1 MKNKVLLV
9 LLLSFAV
16 SLAASAQ
23 KITMNLQQVKL
34 EKVFSLITK
43 QTGLTVAYS
52 RTIVNPERIVSVQ
65 AKDKDLSKVLD
76 DLFAGTNELM
86 KLERRKYI

>member
-23 KITMNLQQVKL
+23 KITMNGSSSNLV
-34 EKVFSLITK
+34 
-43 QTGLTVAYS
+43 
-52 RTIVNPERIVSVQ
+52 
-65 AKDKDLSKVLD
+65 VL
-76 DLFAGTNELM
+76 LL
-86 KLERRKYI
+86 L

>member
-43 QTGLTVAYS
+43 QTGLTVRIAVQLSIPNGLFLSRQKTKTFLKYWMIYS
-52 RTIVNPERIVSVQ
+52 QVQ
-65 AKDKDLSKVLD
+65 
-76 DLFAGTNELM
+76 M
-86 KLERRKYI
+86 

>member
-23 KITMNLQQVKL
+23 KITMNLQKGR
-34 EKVFSLITK
+34 LICIK
-43 QTGLTVAYS
+43 Q
-52 RTIVNPERIVSVQ
+52 
-65 AKDKDLSKVLD
+65 
-76 DLFAGTNELM
+76 
-86 KLERRKYI
+86 